1 MIVLDRILQN
11 NSNFAQLD
19 ISKNCISNAG
29 LKSLGLCLK
38 QGNCPL
44 VHINLGGN
52 NVQPEGAQF
61 FFNCLHDHPSLVSL
75 DLSNNDCHNNKIKI
89 GTKGAE
95 CLRNML

>member
-1 MIVLDRILQN
+1 MAKCTDLQIPASKQQVVRFFDIFERNNEKFKKRTLFLSDMGLGDQCMIVLDRIIQN

-19 ISKNCISNAG
+19 ISKNQISNAG

-52 NVQPEGAQF
+52 NV
-61 FFNCLHDHPSLVSL
+61 
-75 DLSNNDCHNNKIKI
+75 
-89 GTKGAE
+89 
-95 CLRNML
+95 